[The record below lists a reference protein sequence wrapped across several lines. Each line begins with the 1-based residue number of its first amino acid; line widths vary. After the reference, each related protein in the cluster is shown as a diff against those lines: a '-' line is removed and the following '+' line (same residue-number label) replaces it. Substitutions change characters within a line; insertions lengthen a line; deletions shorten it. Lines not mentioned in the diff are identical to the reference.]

1 VSVEV
6 CRLSQVA
13 PQGAKRFM
21 VGATAVAIVRTTD
34 GVFALED
41 RCSHADVALSE
52 GEVVDCSIECW
63 LHGSAFDLTTGEPQS
78 PPAVS
83 PVPVYRVTLSDN
95 EDPAVFID
103 VTTEG
108 DPA

>member
-6 CRLSQVA
+6 CRLSHLA
-13 PQGAKRFM
+13 PQSAQRFM
-21 VGATAVAIVRTTD
+21 VGSTAVAIVRTPD

-83 PVPVYRVTLSDN
+83 PVAVYRVTLSEDQ
-95 EDPAVFID
+95 DPAVLIE